1 MQNLIETLNVND
13 HKYHFYSFKKAK
25 EVGLGSID
33 KLPRTLKILLE
44 NTLRNF
50 NDPNKSTSWK
60 DAEEINNWV
69 IDQKSNH
76 TISFYPTRILLQDY
90 TGVPA
95 VVDLAS
101 MRETIKKMGGSA
113 KQVNPV
119 IPVDLVIDHS
129 IQVDFFGD
137 SKAYQKNVKMEYER
151 NNERYKCLKWA
162 QNSFEN
168 FRVVP
173 PNAGIVHQINLE
185 YFAKV
190 IWSNEDNIVYPD
202 TSVGSDSHTTMINGL
217 SVLAW
222 GVGGIEAEA
231 AMLGRP
237 ISMII
242 PQVIGMKLKGVLREG
257 ITATD
262 LVLNLTKKFR
272 DFGVVDKFVEFF
284 GNGVKNLSLTDR
296 ATLANMSPEYG
307 STCAYF
313 PIDEKT
319 LEYLKLTGRSQQRI
333 DLIEAY
339 AKEQGLWSYYDEP
352 DAFYTDIIEFDLD
365 EVEACIAGP
374 NRPQEKI
381 NLNKVV
387 ETFNNIKDE
396 RIDKFFPV
404 ENEEFKLRNGDVVIA
419 AITSC
424 TNTSNPSVMI
434 SAGLVARNA
443 VKRGLKINPWVK
455 TSLAPG
461 SKVVTD
467 YLIDSGLQK
476 DLDALGFNLVG
487 YGCTTCIGNS
497 GPLSKEIQKTIKE
510 NNLLTASV
518 ISGNRNFEG
527 RVNPDVSENFL
538 ASPPLVVAY
547 ALAGSIK
554 IDITKDA
561 IGVDP
566 EGAKVYLK
574 DLWPKDSEINDIMNG
589 FISSKMFHKR
599 NEEITNGD
607 QKWID
612 IIEPEGDTYNWDTS
626 STYIKETPL
635 INNIENQPFTD
646 FKIEEAK
653 ILMILG
659 DAITTDH
666 ISPAGFI
673 AHDSPA
679 GVYLLKNFVQH
690 KDFNS
695 YGSRRGNHEVMTRG
709 TFANP
714 RISNEMLPGT
724 FGGYTK
730 HIPSARQMSVYD
742 AAMEY
747 KKDDIPLIIFGGKE
761 YGSGSSRD
769 WAAKGTKFLGV
780 KAVVAESFERIHRSN
795 LIGMGVMPFEFEKGV
810 TRKSLKLE
818 GNESVSIQLGME
830 TKKLTSNAK
839 FLMIV
844 TRNDESKVICEL
856 KSRVDTDDELNYFKN
871 GGILEYVLKS
881 LVNENTNS
889 I

>member
-1 MQNLIETLNVND
+1 MQNLIETLIVND
-13 HKYHFYSFKKAK
+13 QEYHFYSFKKAK
-25 EVGLGSID
+25 ALGLGSID
-33 KLPRTLKILLE
+33 KLPRTLKVLLE

-50 NDPNKSTSWK
+50 NDPKKSTSWK
-60 DAEEINNWV
+60 DAEEINKWV
-69 IDQKSNH
+69 IEQKSNH

-101 MRETIKKMGGSA
+101 MRDAIKKMGGSA

-137 SKAYQKNVKMEYER
+137 SKAYQKNLNKEYER

-162 QNSFEN
+162 QNSFKD

-190 IWSNEDNIVYPD
+190 IWSNEDNIVFPD

-339 AKEQGLWSYYDEP
+339 AKKQGLWSYYDEP

-381 NLNKVV
+381 NLNQVV

-424 TNTSNPSVMI
+424 TNTSNPSVMV

-554 IDITKDA
+554 IDISKEA
-561 IGVDP
+561 IGLDP
-566 EGAKVYLK
+566 EGVKVYLK
-574 DLWPKDSEINDIMNG
+574 DLWPTDSEINDVING

-607 QKWID
+607 QQWID
-612 IIEPEGDTYNWDTS
+612 IIEPEGDTYNWETS

-635 INNIENQPFTD
+635 NNNIENPPLSD

-679 GVYLLKNFVQH
+679 GEYLLKNSVEH

-714 RISNEMLPGT
+714 RINNEMLPGT

-730 HIPSARQMSVYD
+730 HIPTAQQMSVYD

-747 KKDDIPLIIFGGKE
+747 KKNDIPLIIFGGKE

-795 LIGMGVMPFEFEKGV
+795 LIGMGVMPFEFENGV

-818 GNESVSIQLGME
+818 GNESVSFKLGLE
-830 TKKLTSNAK
+830 TKELTRNSK

-856 KSRVDTDDELNYFKN
+856 KSRIDTDDELNYFKN

>member
-1 MQNLIETLNVND
+1 MQNLIETLIVND
-13 HKYHFYSFKKAK
+13 QKYHFYSFKKAK